1 MGSCEPMTA
10 IDESREAG
18 VAGAPGVSA
27 VEFRE
32 AMGHFATGVTVV
44 TSIGGDGEPVGTTA
58 NAVTSLSLDPPLL
71 LVCFDLS
78 SATLGAIRS
87 HGAFVVNVLGEAQRD
102 VAMHFAGRPMP
113 TPVAWLDE
121 HGDHPRLAGAVGH
134 LCCRVW
140 RNYDGGDHVLHVAEV
155 TDLALRGGRPLLFH
169 RGEFPR
175 LADGDPVWSQS
186 LDGYAPQL
194 IS

>member
-1 MGSCEPMTA
+1 MLSTA
-10 IDESREAG
+10 
-18 VAGAPGVSA
+18 VPAGALRRFLGNFP
-27 VEFRE
+27 
-32 AMGHFATGVTVV
+32 TGVTVV
-44 TSIGGDGEPVGTTA
+44 TCRRGDVVHGATV
-58 NAVTSLSLDPPLL
+58 NAFTSVSLDPPLIL
-71 LVCFDLS
+71 TALNRNSRACAHLS
-78 SATLGAIRS
+78 D
-87 HGAFVVNVLGEAQRD
+87 GAFVVNVLGEAQRD